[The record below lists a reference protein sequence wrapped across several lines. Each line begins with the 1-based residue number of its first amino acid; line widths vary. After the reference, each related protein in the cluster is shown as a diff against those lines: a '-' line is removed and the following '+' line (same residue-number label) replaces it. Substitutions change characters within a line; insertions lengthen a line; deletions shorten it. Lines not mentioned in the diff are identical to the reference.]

1 MARGDGLKNYE
12 NLDLKDAK
20 NDNRLTEVYRDW
32 AKKYDYDNDHVL
44 GTVSQ
49 PKSVNLLSTRLKDKT
64 AKIIDVGCGTG
75 LVGEKLKAKD
85 FIYFDGLDISKDMLS
100 IAKSRGYRNLFLGS
114 LNKQLPVLDDA
125 YDAAMCIGVFTHG
138 HVSSDGFNELCRIV
152 KPGGY
157 VCFTINE
164 GVFEEYGFKEMIAE
178 FQLNKAWEVISLYKD
193 DYMTLENVKGY
204 YCLALVQ
211 E

>member
-1 MARGDGLKNYE
+1 MARDGLKNYE
-12 NLDLKDAK
+12 NLDLNDAK
-20 NDNRLTEVYRDW
+20 NGNRLTKVYKDW
-32 AKKYDYDNDHVL
+32 AKKYDYDNDYVL

-49 PKSVNLLSTRLKDKT
+49 SKSVNLLSTRLKNKA

-85 FIYFDGLDISKDMLS
+85 FIYFDGIDISKDMLS
-100 IAKSRGYRNLFLGS
+100 IAKSRGYRNLFFGS

-138 HVSSDGFNELCRIV
+138 HVSSDRFNELCRIV

-178 FQLNKAWEVISLYKD
+178 FQLNKVWEVISLYKD

-204 YCLALVQ
+204 YCLAVVQ
-211 E
+211 

>member
-85 FIYFDGLDISKDMLS
+85 FIYFDGIDISKDMLS

-138 HVSSDGFNELCRIV
+138 HVSSNGFNELCRIV

-178 FQLNKAWEVISLYKD
+178 FQLNKVWEVISLYKD

-204 YCLALVQ
+204 YCLAVVQ
-211 E
+211 

>member
-12 NLDLKDAK
+12 GLDLKDAK

-49 PKSVNLLSTRLKDKT
+49 PKSVHLLTTRLKDKN
-64 AKIIDVGCGTG
+64 AEIIDVGCGTG
-75 LVGEKLKAKD
+75 LVGESLKAKD
-85 FIYFDGLDISKDMLS
+85 FIYFDGIDISEDMLE
-100 IAKSRGYRNLFLGS
+100 IAKSRGYRQLMLGS
-114 LNKQLPVLDDA
+114 LNNRLPVLDNA
-125 YDAAMCIGVFTHG
+125 YDTAMCVGVFTHG
-138 HVSSDGFNELCRIV
+138 HVSSEGLNELCRIV

-157 VCFTINE
+157 ICFTINE
-164 GVFEEYGFKEMIAE
+164 GVFEKYGFKEMIGD
-178 FQLNKAWEVISLYKD
+178 FQSRKIWEVISLYKD

-204 YCLALVQ
+204 YCLAVVK
-211 E
+211 

>member
-138 HVSSDGFNELCRIV
+138 HVSSDRFNELCRIV

-164 GVFEEYGFKEMIAE
+164 GVFEEYGFKEMIVE
-178 FQLNKAWEVISLYKD
+178 FQLNKVWEVISLYKD

-204 YCLALVQ
+204 YCLAVVQ
-211 E
+211 

>member
-100 IAKSRGYRNLFLGS
+100 IAKSRGYRSLFLGS

-138 HVSSDGFNELCRIV
+138 HVSSDRFNELCRIV

-178 FQLNKAWEVISLYKD
+178 FQLNKVWEVISLYKD

-204 YCLALVQ
+204 YCLAVVQ
-211 E
+211 

>member
-1 MARGDGLKNYE
+1 MAKGDGLKNYE

-85 FIYFDGLDISKDMLS
+85 FIYFDGIDISKDMLS

-114 LNKQLPVLDDA
+114 LNKQLHVLDDA
-125 YDAAMCIGVFTHG
+125 YDAAMCVGVFTHG
-138 HVSSDGFNELCRIV
+138 HVSSDGFKELCRIV

-178 FQLNKAWEVISLYKD
+178 FQLNKVWEVISLYKD

-204 YCLALVQ
+204 YCLAVVQ
-211 E
+211 

>member
-1 MARGDGLKNYE
+1 MSRRDGLKNYQD
-12 NLDLKDAK
+12 LDLKDAK

-49 PKSVNLLSTRLKDKT
+49 PKSVNLLSTTLKDKT

-75 LVGEKLKAKD
+75 LVGENLKAKD
-85 FIYFDGLDISKDMLS
+85 FIYFDGIDISEDMLS

-114 LNKQLPVLDDA
+114 LNKQLPLLDNA
-125 YDAAMCIGVFTHG
+125 YDASMCVGVFTHG

-164 GVFEEYGFKEMIAE
+164 GVFEKYGFKKMIVE
-178 FQLNKAWEVISLYKD
+178 FQSNKIWEVISLYKD

-204 YCLALVQ
+204 YCLVKVQ
-211 E
+211 

>member
-114 LNKQLPVLDDA
+114 LNKELPVLDDA

-138 HVSSDGFNELCRIV
+138 HVSSDRFNELCRIV

-178 FQLNKAWEVISLYKD
+178 FQLNKVWEVISLYKD

-204 YCLALVQ
+204 YCLAVVQ
-211 E
+211 

>member
-12 NLDLKDAK
+12 NLDLKDAR

-164 GVFEEYGFKEMIAE
+164 GVFEEYGFKETIAE
-178 FQLNKAWEVISLYKD
+178 FQLNKVWEVISLYKD

-204 YCLALVQ
+204 YCLAVVQ
-211 E
+211 

>member
-75 LVGEKLKAKD
+75 LVGENLKAKD
-85 FIYFDGLDISKDMLS
+85 FIYFDGIDISEDMLS
-100 IAKSRGYRNLFLGS
+100 IAKYRGYRDLFLGS
-114 LNKQLPVLDDA
+114 LNKQLPLLDNA
-125 YDAAMCIGVFTHG
+125 YDAAMCVGVFTHG
-138 HVSSDGFNELCRIV
+138 HVSSEGFYELCRIV

-164 GVFEEYGFKEMIAE
+164 SVFERYGFKKMIEE
-178 FQLNKAWEVISLYKD
+178 FQSNKVWEVISLYKD
-193 DYMTLENVKGY
+193 DYMTLENVKGN
-204 YCLALVQ
+204 YCLAKVQ
-211 E
+211 

>member
-164 GVFEEYGFKEMIAE
+164 GVFEIYGFKEMIAE
-178 FQLNKAWEVISLYKD
+178 FQLNKVWEVISLYKD

-204 YCLALVQ
+204 YCLAVVQ
-211 E
+211 

>member
-100 IAKSRGYRNLFLGS
+100 IAKARGYRNLFLGS

-138 HVSSDGFNELCRIV
+138 HVSSDRFNELCRIV

-164 GVFEEYGFKEMIAE
+164 GVFEKYGFKEMIAE
-178 FQLNKAWEVISLYKD
+178 FQLNKVWEVISLYKD

-204 YCLALVQ
+204 YCLAVVL
-211 E
+211 

>member
-1 MARGDGLKNYE
+1 MTRGDRLKNYE
-12 NLDLKDAK
+12 GLDLKDAK

-49 PKSVNLLSTRLKDKT
+49 PKSVNLLTTRLKDKN
-64 AKIIDVGCGTG
+64 AEIIDVGCGTG
-75 LVGEKLKAKD
+75 LVGENLKAKD
-85 FIYFDGLDISKDMLS
+85 FIYFDGIDISEDMLE

-114 LNKQLPVLDDA
+114 LNNRLPVLDNA
-125 YDAAMCIGVFTHG
+125 YDTAMCVGVFTHG
-138 HVSSDGFNELCRIV
+138 HVSSEGFNELCRIV

-157 VCFTINE
+157 ICFTINE
-164 GVFEEYGFKEMIAE
+164 GVFEKYGFNEMIGD
-178 FQLNKAWEVISLYKD
+178 FQSRKIWEVISLYKD

-204 YCLALVQ
+204 YCLAMVK
-211 E
+211 

>member
-1 MARGDGLKNYE
+1 
-12 NLDLKDAK
+12 
-20 NDNRLTEVYRDW
+20 
-32 AKKYDYDNDHVL
+32 
-44 GTVSQ
+44 
-49 PKSVNLLSTRLKDKT
+49 
-64 AKIIDVGCGTG
+64 
-75 LVGEKLKAKD
+75 LKAKD

-138 HVSSDGFNELCRIV
+138 HVSSDRFNELCRIV

-204 YCLALVQ
+204 YCLAVVQ
-211 E
+211 

>member
-100 IAKSRGYRNLFLGS
+100 VAKSRGYRNLFLGS

-138 HVSSDGFNELCRIV
+138 HVSSDRFNELCRIV

-178 FQLNKAWEVISLYKD
+178 FQLNKVWEVISLYKD

-204 YCLALVQ
+204 YCLAVVQ
-211 E
+211 

>member
-12 NLDLKDAK
+12 GLDLKDAK

-49 PKSVNLLSTRLKDKT
+49 PKSVNLLTTRLKDKN
-64 AKIIDVGCGTG
+64 AEIIDVGCGTG
-75 LVGEKLKAKD
+75 LVGENLKAKD
-85 FIYFDGLDISKDMLS
+85 FIYFDGIDISEDMLE
-100 IAKSRGYRNLFLGS
+100 IAKSRGYRKLLLGS
-114 LNKQLPVLDDA
+114 LNNRLPVLDNA
-125 YDAAMCIGVFTHG
+125 YDTAMCVGVFTHD
-138 HVSSDGFNELCRIV
+138 HVSSEGFNELCRIV

-157 VCFTINE
+157 ICFTINE
-164 GVFEEYGFKEMIAE
+164 GVFEKYGFKEMIGD
-178 FQLNKAWEVISLYKD
+178 FQSHKIWEVISLYKD

-204 YCLALVQ
+204 YCLAMVQ
-211 E
+211 

>member
-64 AKIIDVGCGTG
+64 AKIIYVGCGTG

-164 GVFEEYGFKEMIAE
+164 GVFEEYGFKEMIEE
-178 FQLNKAWEVISLYKD
+178 FQLNKVWEVISLYKD

-204 YCLALVQ
+204 YCLAVVQ
-211 E
+211 

>member
-178 FQLNKAWEVISLYKD
+178 FQLNKVWEVISLYKD

-204 YCLALVQ
+204 YCLAVVQ
-211 E
+211 

>member
-138 HVSSDGFNELCRIV
+138 HVSSDRFNELCRIV

-164 GVFEEYGFKEMIAE
+164 GVFEKYGFKEMIAE
-178 FQLNKAWEVISLYKD
+178 FQLNKVWEVISLYKD

-211 E
+211 

>member
-1 MARGDGLKNYE
+1 MAKGDGLKNYE
-12 NLDLKDAK
+12 NLDLKDSK

-178 FQLNKAWEVISLYKD
+178 FQLNKVWEVISLYKD

-204 YCLALVQ
+204 YCLAVVQ
-211 E
+211 

>member
-1 MARGDGLKNYE
+1 MARDGLKNYE
-12 NLDLKDAK
+12 KLDLNDAK
-20 NDNRLTEVYRDW
+20 NDNSLTKVYRDW
-32 AKKYDYDNDHVL
+32 AKKYDYDNDYVL

-49 PKSVNLLSTRLKDKT
+49 SKSVNLLSTRLKNKT

-85 FIYFDGLDISKDMLS
+85 FIYFDGIDISKDMLS

-114 LNKQLPVLDDA
+114 LNKQLPLLDDA

-178 FQLNKAWEVISLYKD
+178 FQLNRAWEVISLYKD

-204 YCLALVQ
+204 YCLAVVQ
-211 E
+211 

>member
-85 FIYFDGLDISKDMLS
+85 FINFDGIDISKDMLS

-138 HVSSDGFNELCRIV
+138 HVSSDRFNELCRIV

-178 FQLNKAWEVISLYKD
+178 FQLNKVWEVISLYKD

-204 YCLALVQ
+204 YCLAVVQ
-211 E
+211 

>member
-64 AKIIDVGCGTG
+64 AEIIDVGCGTG

-85 FIYFDGLDISKDMLS
+85 FSYFDGIDISKDMLS

-114 LNKQLPVLDDA
+114 LNKQLPLLDDA

-164 GVFEEYGFKEMIAE
+164 GVFEEYGFKDMIAE

-204 YCLALVQ
+204 YCLAVVQ
-211 E
+211 

>member
-12 NLDLKDAK
+12 NLDLKDAR

-164 GVFEEYGFKEMIAE
+164 GVFEKYGFKEMIAE
-178 FQLNKAWEVISLYKD
+178 FQLNNVWKVISLYKD

-211 E
+211 

>member
-20 NDNRLTEVYRDW
+20 NDNRLTEVYRDR

-138 HVSSDGFNELCRIV
+138 HVSSDRFNELCRIV

-178 FQLNKAWEVISLYKD
+178 FQLNKVWEVISLYKD

-204 YCLALVQ
+204 YCLAVVQ
-211 E
+211 

>member
-1 MARGDGLKNYE
+1 MTRGDGLKNYE

-20 NDNRLTEVYRDW
+20 NDSRLTEVYRDW

-138 HVSSDGFNELCRIV
+138 HVSSDGFSELCRIV

-164 GVFEEYGFKEMIAE
+164 GVFEEYGFKEMIGE
-178 FQLNKAWEVISLYKD
+178 FQLNKVWEVISLYKD

-204 YCLALVQ
+204 YCLAVVQ
-211 E
+211 

>member
-1 MARGDGLKNYE
+1 MARGDRLKNYE

-20 NDNRLTEVYRDW
+20 NDSRLTEVYRDW

-64 AKIIDVGCGTG
+64 ARIIDVGCGTG

-85 FIYFDGLDISKDMLS
+85 FINFDGIDISKDMLS

-178 FQLNKAWEVISLYKD
+178 FQLNKVWEVISLYKD

-204 YCLALVQ
+204 YCLAVVQ
-211 E
+211 

>member
-1 MARGDGLKNYE
+1 MAKGDGLKNYE

-49 PKSVNLLSTRLKDKT
+49 PKSVSLLSTRLKDKT

-85 FIYFDGLDISKDMLS
+85 FINFDGLDISKDMLS

-114 LNKQLPVLDDA
+114 LNKQLPVFDDA

-138 HVSSDGFNELCRIV
+138 HVSSDRFNELCRIV

-178 FQLNKAWEVISLYKD
+178 FQLNKVWEVISLYKD

-204 YCLALVQ
+204 YCLAVVQ
-211 E
+211 

>member
-20 NDNRLTEVYRDW
+20 NDNRLMEVYRDW
-32 AKKYDYDNDHVL
+32 AKKYDYDNDNVL

-49 PKSVNLLSTRLKDKT
+49 PKSVSLLSTRLKDKT

-114 LNKQLPVLDDA
+114 LNKQLPVFDDA

-138 HVSSDGFNELCRIV
+138 HVSSDRFNELCRIV

-178 FQLNKAWEVISLYKD
+178 FQLNKVWEVITLYKD

-204 YCLALVQ
+204 YCLAVVQ
-211 E
+211 

>member
-1 MARGDGLKNYE
+1 MTKRDGLKNYE

-211 E
+211 

>member
-1 MARGDGLKNYE
+1 MARGDGLKNYK
-12 NLDLKDAK
+12 NLDLMDAK

-32 AKKYDYDNDHVL
+32 AKKYDYDNDYVL

-49 PKSVNLLSTRLKDKT
+49 SKSVNLLSTRLKDKT

-85 FIYFDGLDISKDMLS
+85 FIYFDGIDISKDMLS

-138 HVSSDGFNELCRIV
+138 HVSSDRFNELCRIV

-204 YCLALVQ
+204 YCLAVVQ
-211 E
+211 

>member
-20 NDNRLTEVYRDW
+20 NDSRLTEVYRDW

-138 HVSSDGFNELCRIV
+138 HVSSDRFNELCRIV

-178 FQLNKAWEVISLYKD
+178 FQLNKVWEVISLYKD

-204 YCLALVQ
+204 YCLAVVQ
-211 E
+211 

>member
-138 HVSSDGFNELCRIV
+138 HVSSDRFNELCRIV

-178 FQLNKAWEVISLYKD
+178 FQLNKVWEVITLYKD

-204 YCLALVQ
+204 YCLAVVQ
-211 E
+211 